1 MRGVDVSMTLLTTYR
16 ALSPNHLQVS
26 RSDQGFATHQEANGM
41 ADEIKCD
48 ECGIN
53 IAFYYT
59 GGVYSCAPCELKK
72 LGIRPTYIP
81 YKKRP
86 YERRKPN

>member
-1 MRGVDVSMTLLTTYR
+1 
-16 ALSPNHLQVS
+16 
-26 RSDQGFATHQEANGM
+26 M

-53 IAFYYT
+53 IAFYHT

-72 LGIRPTYIP
+72 LGIRPNYIP

>member
-1 MRGVDVSMTLLTTYR
+1 MVGVSMTLLTTYL
-16 ALSPNHLQVS
+16 ALSLNHLQVS
-26 RSDQGFATHQEANGM
+26 RSDHGFTINREASGM

-48 ECGIN
+48 ECEQN
-53 IAFYYT
+53 IAFYHT
-59 GGVYSCAPCELKK
+59 GGVYTCAPCELKK

-86 YERRKPN
+86 YQKRGK